1 MKKGLYQC
9 PQCLQWWGWQC
20 RDSTAHLQRK
30 CRKCGKKVRA
40 QLERHWMGRG
50 RPRGWTMLHRPS
62 HTSDQALTGECR
74 TRNRRIRQ
82 QAQAR
87 SARAKRIAW
96 TRKSSEED

>member
-9 PQCLQWWGWQC
+9 PQCLQWWVWQC
-20 RDSTAHLQRK
+20 KDSTAHLQRK

-74 TRNRRIRQ
+74 TRNRRIRRQ
-82 QAQAR
+82 
-87 SARAKRIAW
+87 RAIGRTVRLAW
-96 TRKSSEED
+96 DEHRKGGIE